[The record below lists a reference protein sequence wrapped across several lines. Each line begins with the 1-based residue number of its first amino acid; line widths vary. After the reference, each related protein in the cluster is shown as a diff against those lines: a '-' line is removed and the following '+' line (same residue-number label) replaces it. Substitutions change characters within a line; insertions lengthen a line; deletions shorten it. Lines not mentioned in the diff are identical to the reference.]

1 MNQVVVD
8 NNLIISKHNEI
19 SESFLNELKDNKI
32 DILDASEF
40 IRIEHPHCAFFKSD
54 YQAEDMTLKRTTLY
68 TPERRLHS
76 DYKQNDNGELERLN
90 FFVKKETHL
99 DTLLIYLRDIE
110 IIPLNITLDKE
121 YNAISMFHT
130 PLHEL
135 LTLMDEDTLKK
146 CFKKNEEV
154 TIKALTQLGK
164 IFEAKLH
171 IIKNNLDIEDSYIV
185 FPQVNKL
192 KLDYSIVERWHLKYL
207 NKL

>member
-1 MNQVVVD
+1 
-8 NNLIISKHNEI
+8 
-19 SESFLNELKDNKI
+19 
-32 DILDASEF
+32 
-40 IRIEHPHCAFFKSD
+40 
-54 YQAEDMTLKRTTLY
+54 
-68 TPERRLHS
+68 
-76 DYKQNDNGELERLN
+76 
-90 FFVKKETHL
+90 
-99 DTLLIYLRDIE
+99 
-110 IIPLNITLDKE
+110 
-121 YNAISMFHT
+121 
-130 PLHEL
+130 
-135 LTLMDEDTLKK
+135 MDEDTLKK